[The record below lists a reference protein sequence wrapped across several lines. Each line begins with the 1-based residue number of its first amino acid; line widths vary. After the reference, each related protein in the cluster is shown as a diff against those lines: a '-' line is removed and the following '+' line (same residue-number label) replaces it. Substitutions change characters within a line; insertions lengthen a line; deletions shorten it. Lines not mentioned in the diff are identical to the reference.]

1 MHTTITIKTE
11 KKLRDKAK
19 RTAKKLG
26 IPLTTAM
33 NAMLRQFVRDRSIT
47 VSLEPKIRPE
57 KLAEWNK
64 IGEEMDR
71 GEGITGKFTK
81 ITGLTAH
88 MNRVWRE
95 EDSGK
100 KVGRA

>member
-1 MHTTITIKTE
+1 MNTTITIKTE

-19 RTAKKLG
+19 RTAKELG

-57 KLAEWNK
+57 KLAEWEK
-64 IGEEMDR
+64 ISEEMDR
-71 GEGITGKFTK
+71 SEGITGRFSNIKD
-81 ITGLTAH
+81 LTAH
-88 MNRVWRE
+88 MNRMWRDV
-95 EDSGK
+95 DSGK

>member
-1 MHTTITIKTE
+1 MNTTITIKTE

-19 RTAKKLG
+19 RTAKELG

-64 IGEEMDR
+64 ISEEMDKHPER
-71 GEGITGKFTK
+71 TK
-81 ITGLTAH
+81 SFSNIEDMISHLGLE
-88 MNRVWRE
+88 R
-95 EDSGK
+95 
-100 KVGRA
+100 